1 MKRFCVLGLIALIL
15 AGGCARETGES
26 IPLAGYDFSSIEK
39 VAVLSPTGEIYGAAV
54 KEQVVTFFVQELMAK
69 GYACV
74 ERTEI
79 KRIEEEQDFQAS
91 GVTTSEGAAQIGKV
105 LNVPVVMLIN
115 IPKFESKISL
125 NARLVRVE
133 DGLILWTANG
143 EGRTGKGLNT
153 ALGAVVG
160 AAAGAALAGGDTDD
174 RIIGGVAGA
183 AVGGIA
189 GNALSKEQASQV
201 KKIIKEQ
208 MFVNLPGRFG
218 G

>member
-1 MKRFCVLGLIALIL
+1 MKRFCVLGLVALLL
-15 AGGCARETGES
+15 AAGCARESGES
-26 IPLAGYDFSSIEK
+26 IALAGYDFSSIEK
-39 VAVLSPTGEIYGAAV
+39 VAVLSPSGEIYGDAV
-54 KEQVVTFFVQELMAK
+54 KEQVTTFFIQELMSK

-79 KRIEEEQDFQAS
+79 KRIEKEQDFQAS
-91 GVTTSEGAAQIGKV
+91 GVTSNEGAAQIGKI

-153 ALGAVVG
+153 ALGAVAG
-160 AAAGAALAGGDTDD
+160 AAAGAVLAGGDTDD
-174 RIIGGVAGA
+174 RIIGGVIGG

-189 GNALSKEQASQV
+189 GNALSKEQESQV

-208 MFVNLPGRFG
+208 MFESLPARFG